1 MPLRTLPLLLCAPI
15 PVGHRV
21 EVRFYKGS
29 KRGHLGTVE
38 PDVRPLEPLVLDLDS
53 GIRYGGHWLFSS
65 AGVDHHVVNVNSDGI
80 RADLEVVEI
89 VTGRVRG
96 CQVVTVNSTGL
107 SVETLLVVETEA
119 AAYR

>member
-1 MPLRTLPLLLCAPI
+1 MNN
-15 PVGHRV
+15 GG
-21 EVRFYKGS
+21 KGG
-29 KRGHLGTVE
+29 KRGRDEAGGGPLGARVI
-38 PDVRPLEPLVLDLDS
+38 DLDS

-65 AGVDHHVVNVNSDGI
+65 AGVDHHVVNVTSDGI